1 MSSGGGVPNLLPLI
15 DRPPGGQTTK
25 KSPRLSGWY
34 ERTGRAWRVHVMR
47 QAMAAWTE
55 GGPAPLPSQPVECV
69 TVVNLQ
75 VFELRSR

>member
-1 MSSGGGVPNLLPLI
+1 
-15 DRPPGGQTTK
+15 
-25 KSPRLSGWY
+25 
-34 ERTGRAWRVHVMR
+34 
-47 QAMAAWTE
+47 MAARTE